1 MVSNRNP
8 DIVPIFEK
16 ILAGGCPVGLAAA
29 GFRKRPLHLHPLGR
43 LDGSRGALSRTSLL
57 RGGGEFT
64 PHNPQVGVRDY
75 S

>member
-1 MVSNRNP
+1 MSNRNP

-57 RGGGEFT
+57 RGGEFT